1 MDVNVL
7 IVFSSVTIIVFAAL
21 YLNFRARQSITD
33 TVRGIVDK
41 AGGLDQQT
49 AAAMAAQLTST
60 GSDLR
65 RGVLSIAVA
74 LAIVI
79 ASQVVSQEQVIR
91 PLLAVAAFP
100 AMIGAG
106 YLLLH
111 VLRSAGKA
119 SSGADTPSLPKV

>member
-1 MDVNVL
+1 MDVDVL
-7 IVFSSVTIIVFAAL
+7 IVFSSVTIIVIAAL
-21 YLNFRARQSITD
+21 YLNFRARQSVTD

-65 RGVLSIAVA
+65 RGVLFIAVA
-74 LAIVI
+74 LAIGT
-79 ASQVVSQEQVIR
+79 ASQFIGQELAVR

-100 AMIGAG
+100 GMIGAG

-111 VLRSAGKA
+111 ALRSGGMAKDGTGKT
-119 SSGADTPSLPKV
+119 S

>member
-1 MDVNVL
+1 MDVTVL
-7 IVFSSVTIIVFAAL
+7 IVFSSVTIIVIVAL

-41 AGGLDQQT
+41 AGGLDEQT
-49 AAAMAAQLTST
+49 AAAMAAQLTSV

-65 RGVLSIAVA
+65 RGILSVAVA
-74 LAIVI
+74 LAIAI
-79 ASQVVSQEQVIR
+79 ASQVVSQEQAIR

-100 AMIGAG
+100 GMIGIG

-111 VLRSAGKA
+111 ALRTK
-119 SSGADTPSLPKV
+119 GAADKTS

>member
-1 MDVNVL
+1 MDVTVL
-7 IVFSSVTIIVFAAL
+7 IVFGSVTIIVIAAF
-21 YLNFRARQSITD
+21 YLNFRARQSMTD
-33 TVRGIVDK
+33 TVRHIVDK

-49 AAAMAAQLTST
+49 AATMAAQLTST

-74 LAIVI
+74 LAIGI
-79 ASQVVSQEQVIR
+79 ASQVVSQEQAIR

-100 AMIGAG
+100 GMIGAG

-111 VLRSAGKA
+111 GLRSSGKA
-119 SSGADTPSLPKV
+119 SAAADKNL